1 MVAARNQ
8 YPLFYQKP
16 SSPVTRLAKTRKIQV
31 MQSTECNHDQYGVSD
46 TETPTPKHGGS
57 HVPISSNR
65 DITATASTSNMEKP
79 LGNNNYKLIFR
90 NKIRVVETPDKVDN
104 QRDLELKSPLMHSNN
119 TGVSNSCKSNENAA
133 TGKFNS
139 SIPIPKFSNKLTKKP
154 PIGSDENHSPYN
166 SRSLSKFNRFG
177 FAGDIGR
184 AFNLKSDSYTSAS
197 NGQEMRDS
205 SFQGKFKREDKGLH
219 LNEFSNTDEMY
230 RVSSKYSPAYN
241 NLTQITTSV
250 AVEFFAR

>member
-1 MVAARNQ
+1 M
-8 YPLFYQKP
+8 
-16 SSPVTRLAKTRKIQV
+16 
-31 MQSTECNHDQYGVSD
+31 
-46 TETPTPKHGGS
+46 
-57 HVPISSNR
+57 
-65 DITATASTSNMEKP
+65 
-79 LGNNNYKLIFR
+79 FR
-90 NKIRVVETPDKVDN
+90 NKIRVLETPDKVDN
-104 QRDLELKSPLMHSNN
+104 QRDLDLKSSLMHSNN
-119 TGVSNSCKSNENAA
+119 TGVSNSCKSNEN
-133 TGKFNS
+133 TVIGKFNS
-139 SIPIPKFSNKLTKKP
+139 SIPIPKISNKLTKKP

-166 SRSLSKFNRFG
+166 SRSQSKFNRFG

-219 LNEFSNTDEMY
+219 LNEFSNAKEIY

-241 NLTQITTSV
+241 NSTQITTSV